1 MMTLRWIER
10 ASPERASR
18 PDALIRIDA
27 FKARSHPRIQ
37 SRREKRLK

>member
-1 MMTLRWIER
+1 MVTFRWIER

-27 FKARSHPRIQ
+27 L
-37 SRREKRLK
+37 RLALVPASNRGDKSG